1 MAFID
6 LYSEEELR
14 TVVANS
20 TCLRDVLIKLGYAT
34 TSGDN
39 HRTLKNRIERYGIDI
54 SHFKIKPFPHRR
66 TPEDTFVENSTAS
79 QHSLRR
85 LYLSGGYTP
94 YRCSVCGQ
102 LPEQND
108 KPLTLI
114 LDHINGN
121 NKDDRIENLRWVCPN
136 CNQQLDTTGFRNP
149 YAKNVRE
156 KLQNDILEVKK
167 IEKKVCPKCGNI
179 MSSSANMCKA
189 CQEVEKK
196 SKNKPPRDILKNL
209 VRTNGFV
216 KIGTEY
222 GVTDR
227 AVAKWCKSEGLPY
240 RRTDI
245 KKISDEEWEK
255 L

>member
-39 HRTLKNRIERYGIDI
+39 HRTLKNRNELSVIIKNRIERYGIDI

-102 LPEQND
+102 LPE
-108 KPLTLI
+108 
-114 LDHINGN
+114 
-121 NKDDRIENLRWVCPN
+121 
-136 CNQQLDTTGFRNP
+136 
-149 YAKNVRE
+149 
-156 KLQNDILEVKK
+156 
-167 IEKKVCPKCGNI
+167 
-179 MSSSANMCKA
+179 
-189 CQEVEKK
+189 
-196 SKNKPPRDILKNL
+196 
-209 VRTNGFV
+209 
-216 KIGTEY
+216 
-222 GVTDR
+222 
-227 AVAKWCKSEGLPY
+227 
-240 RRTDI
+240 
-245 KKISDEEWEK
+245 
-255 L
+255 